1 MNEKL
6 CWSHL
11 ASEYIEKPKNSNK
24 LTEELQTRMNCPS
37 FDWQNI
43 PRQGNK
49 KIFQSEW
56 EQKFINQ
63 FEKEENLKAEIDL
76 RKRQN
81 EYYAYR
87 SWACCE
93 LECQGYQPL
102 TKKTCAECQKEYEER
117 YGQIQPEDIEPIEK
131 CIICQKTLSLT
142 FFSSE
147 WEVEEKALFV
157 CGEECK
163 DNYWRIKKQILNWV
177 ADKEL
182 KEQLKLRKTLRKYLK
197 GLKKE

>member
-1 MNEKL
+1 M
-6 CWSHL
+6 
-11 ASEYIEKPKNSNK
+11 
-24 LTEELQTRMNCPS
+24 
-37 FDWQNI
+37 
-43 PRQGNK
+43 
-49 KIFQSEW
+49 
-56 EQKFINQ
+56 
-63 FEKEENLKAEIDL
+63 

-93 LECQGYQPL
+93 SECQGYQPL
-102 TKKTCAECQKEYEER
+102 TKKTCAECQQEYEER
-117 YGQIQPEDIEPIEK
+117 YDQIQPENIEPIEK
-131 CIICQKTLSLT
+131 CIICKKTLALT

-182 KEQLKLRKTLRKYLK
+182 QEQLNYSLLYRSRSFWQTSLVKTSRVPALRSLTILDSRGDYC
-197 GLKKE
+197 